1 MLKDPKICFCDDTL
15 PGCWD
20 IKEGDMICYLPYS
33 MGRMKFL
40 WGEDAEDFRP
50 ERWLDENG
58 AFQAEN
64 PFKFTAFQVRKLK
77 VTR

>member
-15 PGCWD
+15 PGCLD

-40 WGEDAEDFRP
+40 RGEDKEDFRP

-77 VTR
+77 ATR